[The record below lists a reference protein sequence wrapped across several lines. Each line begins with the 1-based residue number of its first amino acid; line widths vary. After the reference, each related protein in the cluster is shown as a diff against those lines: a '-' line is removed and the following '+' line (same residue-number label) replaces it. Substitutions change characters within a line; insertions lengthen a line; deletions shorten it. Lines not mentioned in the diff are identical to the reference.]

1 MQENLEKTLSQ
12 LVSIPSVSSNS
23 AACHEIL
30 KLVRGKF
37 DGLNL
42 YIHENCD
49 TPNPW
54 FLATTQNTMTPD
66 ILLLAH
72 LDVVPASPEM
82 FTIQKTDGR
91 LYGRGSYDMKFAAA
105 CYLEFIKNHA
115 DKLSNLNI
123 GFLITTDEE
132 IGGACIADVFALGLR
147 PKVAF
152 IPDGGGDWKIE
163 ERAKGLL
170 GIEFIANGKSAHG
183 SRPWEGENAL
193 HRLMDALQM
202 LRNAYPLTSSDD
214 STLTINTLN
223 AGNAINQ
230 IADYAVA
237 TADFR
242 TFSLD
247 ELNLCRSL
255 AAQIAEEYSLE
266 FTISHEG
273 YPLLLDKNS
282 PYVTPFLDAYRKQRG
297 GEPEYVES
305 YGATD
310 GRHFAEYDI
319 PCIITEPY
327 GHGRHADEEWLLAE
341 DLGNYYKLIERWLLP
356 QQSL

>member
-1 MQENLEKTLSQ
+1 MQENLEKTLSK

-23 AACHEIL
+23 AACHEVL
-30 KLVRGKF
+30 AYVRSKF
-37 DGLNL
+37 SSFDFF
-42 YIHENCD
+42 IHENLD

-54 FLATTQNTMTPD
+54 FLATTKDTMTPD

-72 LDVVPASPEM
+72 LDVVPAGDHM
-82 FTIQKTDGR
+82 FTMQKKDGKF
-91 LYGRGSYDMKFAAA
+91 LGRGVYDMKFAAA
-105 CYLEFIKNHA
+105 CYIEFIETHA
-115 DKLSNLNI
+115 DRLSELNI

-132 IGGACIADVFALGLR
+132 IGGMCIADVFALGLR

-152 IPDGGGDWKIE
+152 IPDSGANWQVE

-170 GIEFIANGKSAHG
+170 GIEFTATGKSAHG

-193 HRLMDALQM
+193 HRLIDAMQI
-202 LRNAYPLTSSDD
+202 LRDAYPLTSSGD

-223 AGNAINQ
+223 AGKAINQ

-266 FTISHEG
+266 FSITHEG
-273 YPLLLDKNS
+273 YPLLLDKTS
-282 PYVTPFLDAYRKQRG
+282 PYVTPFLDALREQTGKD
-297 GEPEYVES
+297 PEYTES

-319 PCIITEPY
+319 PCIIVQPHAGDHHSDTE
-327 GHGRHADEEWLLAE
+327 WMLAK
-341 DLGNYYKLIERWLLP
+341 DLGNYYQLIERWLLADKK
-356 QQSL
+356 

>member
-1 MQENLEKTLSQ
+1 MQENLEKTLSK

-23 AACHEIL
+23 AACHEVL
-30 KLVRGKF
+30 AYVRSKF
-37 DGLNL
+37 NSFDFL
-42 YIHENCD
+42 IHENLD

-54 FLATTQNTMTPD
+54 FLATTKDTMTPD
-66 ILLLAH
+66 IVLLAH
-72 LDVVPASPEM
+72 LDVVPAGDHM
-82 FTIQKTDGR
+82 FTLQKKDNK
-91 LYGRGSYDMKFAAA
+91 LFGRGTYDMKFAAA
-105 CYLEFIKNHA
+105 CYIEFIETHA
-115 DKLSNLNI
+115 SELSKLNI

-132 IGGACIADVFALGLR
+132 IGGMSISEVFNLGFR

-202 LRNAYPLTSSDD
+202 LRTAYPLTSSSD

-255 AAQIAEEYSLE
+255 ASQIAEDYSLE

-273 YPLLLDKNS
+273 YPLLLDKTS
-282 PYVTPFLDAYRKQRG
+282 PYVTPFLEAYRIQRG
-297 GEPEYVES
+297 HEPEYVES

-319 PCIITEPY
+319 PCIITEPH
-327 GHGRHADEEWLLAE
+327 GHGRHADEEWLLTE
-341 DLGNYYKLIERWLLP
+341 DLGNYYQLIERWLLA
-356 QQSL
+356 SK

>member
-12 LVSIPSVSSNS
+12 LISIPSVSSDPT
-23 AACHEIL
+23 ACHEIL
-30 KLVRGKF
+30 RLVRSKF
-37 DGLNL
+37 EGLNL
-42 YIHENCD
+42 FIHENLD

-54 FLATTQNTMTPD
+54 FLATTQDTMTPD

-72 LDVVPASPEM
+72 LDVVPASDEM
-82 FTIQKTDGR
+82 FAMQKKDGK
-91 LYGRGSYDMKFAAA
+91 LHGRGTFDMKFAAA
-105 CYLEFIKNHA
+105 CYLEFIKTHA
-115 DKLSNLNI
+115 DKLSSLNI

-132 IGGACIADVFALGLR
+132 IGGMCISDIFALGVR

-152 IPDGGGDWKIE
+152 IPDGGGDWYIE

-170 GIEFIANGKSAHG
+170 GIEFVASGKSAHG

-193 HRLMDALQM
+193 HRLMDALHI
-202 LRNAYPLTSSDD
+202 LRDAYPLTSTGD

-223 AGNAINQ
+223 AGKAINQ

-255 AAQIAEEYSLE
+255 ATQIAEEYSLE
-266 FTISHEG
+266 FTITHEG
-273 YPLLLDKNS
+273 YPLLLDKKS
-282 PYVTPFLDAYRKQRG
+282 PYVTPFLDAFRAQTGK
-297 GEPEYVES
+297 EPQYVES

-319 PCIITEPY
+319 PCIIMEPY
-327 GHGRHADEEWLLAE
+327 GANRHSAGEWLLAE
-341 DLGNYYKLIERWLLP
+341 DLGNYYQLIERWLLRS
-356 QQSL
+356 QKS